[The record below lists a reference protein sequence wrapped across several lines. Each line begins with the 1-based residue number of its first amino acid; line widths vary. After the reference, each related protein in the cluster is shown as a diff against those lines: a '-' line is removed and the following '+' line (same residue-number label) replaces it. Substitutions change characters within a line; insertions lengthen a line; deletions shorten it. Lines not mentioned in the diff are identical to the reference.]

1 MVLAGVVCALV
12 IGIMTATM
20 HRSAPKTIAKSI
32 IIPRFMKID
41 LRLPMIIQLQNAAT
55 HPKQQPACFR

>member
-1 MVLAGVVCALV
+1 MVLAGVACALV

-20 HRSAPKTIAKSI
+20 HRNAPKTIAKSI
-32 IIPRFMKID
+32 IIPYFMKID

-55 HPKQQPACFR
+55 HLEQQPVYFR